1 MKLPL
6 TILVF
11 ILFVSIESKAQL
23 KAKVRCDPFEV
34 DILNGKINNTKPNFG
49 IEEIKA
55 TFPCFTASKP
65 ENGDSKCGGT
75 VEFADKGLTYYT
87 SRDYVEIKP
96 GFKGKLSIPL
106 LGAKRGSFFK
116 TFGNPKI
123 KDDSWDAYQMSYGT
137 LVLHYDKAGKVN
149 LIQIATVASEA
160 LMLCE

>member
-1 MKLPL
+1 MKFPFFLL
-6 TILVF
+6 IF
-11 ILFVSIESKAQL
+11 ILLFTFQANSQL

-34 DILNGKINNTKPNFG
+34 DILNGKVNNTKPNFG

-65 ENGDSKCGGT
+65 ENSASKCGGT
-75 VEFADKGLTYYT
+75 VEFADKGLTFYT

-106 LGAKRGSFFK
+106 LGARRGSFFK

-149 LIQIATVASEA
+149 LIQMATVVSEA
-160 LMLCE
+160 LNLCE